1 MATILEQ
8 LRQHTTI
15 VADTGD
21 FGSLEKYKPTD
32 ATTNPSLI
40 LAAANMKQYAHII
53 DDIIDKC
60 REKDSSAL
68 DEQAIIDDIMD
79 NLFVAFGEE
88 ILKIIPGRVSTE
100 VDARVSF
107 DRDAQ
112 INKARHLIGLYEK
125 RGITKDRILIKL
137 SSTWEGIQAAKE
149 LEEKDGIHCNMTL
162 IFSFAQAL
170 ACADAQVTL
179 ISPFVGRIYDWYI
192 EKKGKRDY
200 EVDEDPGVV
209 SVTRIY
215 NYYKQH
221 NIKTVVMGA
230 SFRNTKQILGLSGC
244 DLLTISPKLL
254 EELAEQKSPDNEPI
268 KIYLNK
274 DQAAQ
279 KSKDKKKYEKLD
291 EKTFRWMLNEDE
303 MAHDKLS
310 DGIRKFAID
319 AKKLEELV
327 RARMQQKK

>member
-1 MATILEQ
+1 MANLLEQ
-8 LRQHTTI
+8 IRQHTTI

-21 FGSLEKYKPTD
+21 FASLEKYKPTD
-32 ATTNPSLI
+32 TTTNPSLI
-40 LAAANMKQYAHII
+40 LAVANMKQYDHII
-53 DDIIDKC
+53 DEIIDKC

-68 DEQAIIDDIMD
+68 DEQAVIDDIMD
-79 NLFVAFGEE
+79 TVFVAFGEE
-88 ILKIIPGRVSTE
+88 ILKIVPGRVSTE
-100 VDARVSF
+100 VDARLSF
-107 DRDAQ
+107 DREGQ
-112 INKARHLIGLYEK
+112 INKARHLIQLYEE
-125 RGITKDRILIKL
+125 RGISKDRILIKL

-149 LEEKDGIHCNMTL
+149 LETKYGIHCNMTL

-200 EVDEDPGVV
+200 EIDEDPGVV

-215 NYYKQH
+215 NYYKQ
-221 NIKTVVMGA
+221 NDIPTVIMGA
-230 SFRNTKQILGLSGC
+230 SFRNTKQILGLVGC

-254 EELAEQKSPDNEPI
+254 EELVEQKSVDNAQVTV
-268 KIYLNK
+268 YLNK
-274 DQAAQ
+274 EQAAQ
-279 KSKDKKKYEKLD
+279 KSKDKKKYDKLD
-291 EKTFRWMLNEDE
+291 EATFRWMMNEDE
-303 MAHDKLS
+303 MASDKLS

-327 RARMQQKK
+327 RARIQQKK